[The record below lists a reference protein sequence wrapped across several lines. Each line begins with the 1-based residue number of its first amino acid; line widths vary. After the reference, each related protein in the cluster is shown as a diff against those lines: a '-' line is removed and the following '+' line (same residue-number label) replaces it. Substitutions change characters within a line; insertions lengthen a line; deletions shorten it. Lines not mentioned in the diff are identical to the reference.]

1 MRNKVSAFLWDF
13 IKKFKWEIIV
23 FYSRTIISDLLY
35 LILAGYFLNLITNKA
50 KSGNFEN
57 LVLYGIFY
65 CFLLTNGY
73 LNRILNKRIE
83 YKVRKKLD
91 RYYVLRFFGR
101 TLKHEMSYFSNNLTG
116 QLTSKIF
123 NIQAKL
129 EHIFG
134 WSIDLITN
142 MFTFFVGLGV
152 FYFIDPKLTYFG
164 LLWIAIYIP
173 TIVFLFKW
181 NFRVSDESSEK
192 ITKSVG
198 LINDCF
204 INIMN
209 IKIFSNE
216 RREFRQI
223 KKQSVDILRSEGEK
237 MLSQNIL
244 HIFDYVASSILSFGL
259 FAISFIGFMNG
270 KINIGTMLFTQSYAF
285 QIIFWV
291 NQAIRVAFEIVSDV
305 AIINNSIDTLLIEPK
320 IKDKKDAAELND
332 VEGRIV
338 FRNIL
343 FSYENK

>member
-1 MRNKVSAFLWDF
+1 M
-13 IKKFKWEIIV
+13 
-23 FYSRTIISDLLY
+23 
-35 LILAGYFLNLITNKA
+35 
-50 KSGNFEN
+50 
-57 LVLYGIFY
+57 
-65 CFLLTNGY
+65 
-73 LNRILNKRIE
+73 
-83 YKVRKKLD
+83 
-91 RYYVLRFFGR
+91 LRFFGR
-101 TLKHEMSYFSNNLTG
+101 ALKHEMSYFSNNLTG

-164 LLWIAIYIP
+164 LLWIVIYIP

-181 NFRVSDESSEK
+181 NFRVSNESSEK

-259 FAISFIGFMNG
+259 FAISFISFMNG

-291 NQAIRVAFEIVSDV
+291 NWAIRVAFELVSDV
-305 AIINNSIDTLLIEPK
+305 ATIKNSINTLLIEPK
-320 IKDKKDAAELND
+320 INDKKDAIELNNIN
-332 VEGRIV
+332 GKIV
-338 FRNIL
+338 FRNVD
-343 FSYENK
+343 FSYKNE